1 MREKEVVGGL
11 STHGLKS
18 GCAWG
23 KKEVVG
29 ILKKKCSM
37 GKRLGIA
44 CSEAGDVCCSGGGW
58 CVESAWAVAFVC
70 TVVGEGW

>member
-29 ILKKKCSM
+29 SLKKKCSM
-37 GKRLGIA
+37 GKRLGTCMEERSHA
-44 CSEAGDVCCSGGGW
+44 DDVGY
-58 CVESAWAVAFVC
+58 AW
-70 TVVGEGW
+70 